1 MKTILI
7 SGNTHPGMRRTENED
22 TYTCRQLWSPDK
34 ALLVVVDGVGGYA
47 GGKRAAAIARE
58 AIDQYMQTP
67 KGDTLTMLR
76 EAVIFANN
84 RIAEERTQDPKYS
97 EMCCVLTAAVA
108 DATAGAVYF
117 VHVGDTR
124 MYRYRKGVLQKL
136 TKDHSFVGLREDAGE
151 ITEREAMSHPQRNQ
165 ILREVGSSIHR
176 IDDDDFMQYG
186 KEELLPGD
194 GLLLCSDG
202 LTDMVTTKQ
211 IAEILATSA
220 ALNTKV
226 NNIIALANDA
236 GGHDNITVVLLKN
249 NRTKQPV
256 QPTNGTKVKKT
267 VKAKTDVVDTTTS
280 TSATAK
286 AIEQPKQTTQA
297 TTETTSKPVEKTAT
311 VKRQGGGNKW
321 VKWNVLV
328 VVLLAAS
335 SWFFFSQKESS
346 STKPESN
353 EATSGVQANDDTTEK
368 MPSSIF
374 SGQHAAPSGPVVA
387 KAPDTMRLSAGRNI
401 VDVQRY
407 ADSIGNILLLIPAK
421 EKVNR
426 FAAVEIN
433 KSSGKAGDTI
443 VIKNLR
449 LKGFETGIKV
459 SIPVHVKLENTF
471 FENVKYPVSNQVKP
485 DTTNKS
491 LSVQM
496 TNTEMQ

>member
-1 MKTILI
+1 
-7 SGNTHPGMRRTENED
+7 
-22 TYTCRQLWSPDK
+22 
-34 ALLVVVDGVGGYA
+34 
-47 GGKRAAAIARE
+47 
-58 AIDQYMQTP
+58 
-67 KGDTLTMLR
+67 
-76 EAVIFANN
+76 
-84 RIAEERTQDPKYS
+84 
-97 EMCCVLTAAVA
+97 
-108 DATAGAVYF
+108 
-117 VHVGDTR
+117 
-124 MYRYRKGVLQKL
+124 
-136 TKDHSFVGLREDAGE
+136 
-151 ITEREAMSHPQRNQ
+151 
-165 ILREVGSSIHR
+165 
-176 IDDDDFMQYG
+176 
-186 KEELLPGD
+186 
-194 GLLLCSDG
+194 
-202 LTDMVTTKQ
+202 MVTAKQ

-267 VKAKTDVVDTTTS
+267 VKAKTDVVDTI
-280 TSATAK
+280 TALPAIEK
-286 AIEQPKQTTQA
+286 TIEQPEPSTKVPS
-297 TTETTSKPVEKTAT
+297 ETTVQPAEKTTT
-311 VKRQGGGNKW
+311 VKTKNSSNKW

-335 SWFFFSQKESS
+335 SWFFFSKKDST
-346 STKPESN
+346 STKPEGN
-353 EATSGVQANDDTTEK
+353 ETTNSVQANDDTTQK

-387 KAPDTMRLSAGRNI
+387 KAPDTMRLTAGRNI

-407 ADSIGNILLLIPAK
+407 ADSIGNSLLLLPAK